1 VNAATLNKPLR
12 FGQDLKGSNILST
25 AILRTLQLHGPKST
39 RQLTEL
45 LSCENVYG
53 ELGSPYSLNADI
65 LSTIKNLYL
74 SDLAISYDSKTGM
87 WYSKTQAHLGE
98 INLVKSNFAE
108 IDLNKVKFKE
118 IGFGQEYVYA
128 LYLPGLRYSA
138 ALNDWK
144 LYPIKIGRTKNL
156 LNRISALS
164 FTGPGMLV
172 PGVVLRTDNS
182 QILEKELHRTLSA
195 NQAQI
200 NLSGRREWFRSNM
213 ANIEYL
219 FTNLAKKGVI

>member
-1 VNAATLNKPLR
+1 LSVE
-12 FGQDLKGSNILST
+12 NI
-25 AILRTLQLHGPKST
+25 
-39 RQLTEL
+39 
-45 LSCENVYG
+45 YG

-74 SDLAISYDSKTGM
+74 SDLVISYDSKSGR
-87 WYSKTQAHLGE
+87 WFIKTQSHIRE
-98 INLVKSNFAE
+98 TNLIQSNFAE
-108 IDLNKVKFKE
+108 IDLTKIKFKE

-128 LYLPGLRYSA
+128 LYLPAMRYNA

-182 QILEKELHRTLSA
+182 QILEKELHKTLIA

-200 NLSGRREWFRSNM
+200 NLSGRREWFRSNIT
-213 ANIEYL
+213 NIELL
-219 FTNLAKKGVI
+219 FSNLAKKGVM

>member
-1 VNAATLNKPLR
+1 M
-12 FGQDLKGSNILST
+12 
-25 AILRTLQLHGPKST
+25 HGPKST

-45 LSCENVYG
+45 LSCENIYG
-53 ELGSPYSLNADI
+53 DLGSPHSLNADI

-74 SDLAISYDSKTGM
+74 SDLMISYNSKSGR
-87 WYSKTQAHLGE
+87 WFIKTQAHLGE

-108 IDLNKVKFKE
+108 IDSTKLKFKE
-118 IGFGQEYVYA
+118 FGFGQEYVYA
-128 LYLPGLRYSA
+128 LYLPAMRYNA
-138 ALNDWK
+138 ALNDWN

-182 QILEKELHRTLSA
+182 QILEKELHKTLIA

-200 NLSGRREWFRSNM
+200 NLSGRREWFRSNI
-213 ANIEYL
+213 ANIEHL
-219 FTNLAKKGVI
+219 FSNLAKKGVI

>member
-1 VNAATLNKPLR
+1 MNT
-12 FGQDLKGSNILST
+12 
-25 AILRTLQLHGPKST
+25 
-39 RQLTEL
+39 
-45 LSCENVYG
+45 
-53 ELGSPYSLNADI
+53 DI
-65 LSTIKNLYL
+65 PSTIKKLYS
-74 SDLAISYDSKTGM
+74 SDLVISYESKSGR
-87 WYSKTQAHLGE
+87 WFIKSKAHLAE
-98 INLVKSNFAE
+98 ANLVRLNFAE
-108 IDLNKVKFKE
+108 IDLTKVKFKE

-128 LYLPGLRYSA
+128 LYLPAMRYNA

-182 QILEKELHRTLSA
+182 QILEKELHKTLIS

-200 NLSGRREWFRSNM
+200 NVSGRREWFRSNITD
-213 ANIEYL
+213 IEHL
-219 FTNLAKKGVI
+219 FSDLARKGVL

>member
-1 VNAATLNKPLR
+1 MK
-12 FGQDLKGSNILST
+12 
-25 AILRTLQLHGPKST
+25 
-39 RQLTEL
+39 
-45 LSCENVYG
+45 
-53 ELGSPYSLNADI
+53 ADI

-74 SDLAISYDSKTGM
+74 SDRVISYDSKSGR
-87 WYSKTQAHLGE
+87 WFIKTQAHLGE
-98 INLVKSNFAE
+98 TNLVQSNFAE
-108 IDLNKVKFKE
+108 IELTKVKFKE

-128 LYLPGLRYSA
+128 LYLPAMRYNA

-182 QILEKELHRTLSA
+182 QILEKELHKTLIA

-213 ANIEYL
+213 TNIEHL
-219 FTNLAKKGVI
+219 FSNLAKKGVI

>member
-1 VNAATLNKPLR
+1 MST
-12 FGQDLKGSNILST
+12 LST
-25 AILRTLQLHGPKST
+25 EILRILELHGPKST

-53 ELGSPYSLNADI
+53 ELGSPYSLSTDI

-74 SDLAISYDSKTGM
+74 SDLVISYDSKNGR
-87 WYSKTQAHLGE
+87 WFIKTQAHLGE
-98 INLVKSNFAE
+98 TNLVRSNFSE
-108 IDLNKVKFKE
+108 IDLAKVKFKE

-128 LYLPGLRYSA
+128 LYLPAMRYNA

-156 LNRISALS
+156 LNRIAALS

-172 PGVVLRTDNS
+172 PGVALRTNNS
-182 QILEKELHRTLSA
+182 QIIEKELHKTLIA

-200 NLSGRREWFRSNM
+200 NLSGRREWFRSN
-213 ANIEYL
+213 ITDIQHL
-219 FTNLAKKGVI
+219 FSNLAKKGAI

>member
-1 VNAATLNKPLR
+1 
-12 FGQDLKGSNILST
+12 
-25 AILRTLQLHGPKST
+25 LHGPKST

-45 LSCENVYG
+45 LSCENIYG
-53 ELGSPYSLNADI
+53 ELASPYSLNTDV

-74 SDLAISYDSKTGM
+74 SDLAISYNSKSGR
-87 WYSKTQAHLGE
+87 WFIKTQAHQEKIDLLE
-98 INLVKSNFAE
+98 SNFAE
-108 IDLNKVKFKE
+108 INLAKVKFKE
-118 IGFGQEYVYA
+118 IGFGQEFVYA
-128 LYLPGLRYSA
+128 LYLPAMRYNA

-182 QILEKELHRTLSA
+182 QILEKEIHKTLIA
-195 NQAQI
+195 NRAQI
-200 NLSGRREWFRSNM
+200 NLSGRREWFRSNIT
-213 ANIEYL
+213 NIEHL
-219 FTNLAKKGVI
+219 FSNLAKKGDI

>member
-1 VNAATLNKPLR
+1 MK
-12 FGQDLKGSNILST
+12 
-25 AILRTLQLHGPKST
+25 LHGPKST

-45 LSCENVYG
+45 VSCENIYG
-53 ELGSPYSLNADI
+53 ELGSPYSLNADV

-74 SDLAISYDSKTGM
+74 SDLAISYNSKSGK
-87 WYSKTQAHLGE
+87 WFIKTQTNLEE
-98 INLVKSNFAE
+98 INLFESNFAE
-108 IDLNKVKFKE
+108 IDLAKVKFKE
-118 IGFGQEYVYA
+118 IGFGQEFVYA
-128 LYLPGLRYSA
+128 LYLPAMRYNA

-144 LYPIKIGRTKNL
+144 LFPIKIGRTKNL

-182 QILEKELHRTLSA
+182 QVLEKELHKTLIA

-200 NLSGRREWFRSNM
+200 NLSGRREWFRSNIT
-213 ANIEYL
+213 NIEHL
-219 FTNLAKKGVI
+219 FSNLAKKGAI

>member
-1 VNAATLNKPLR
+1 MNKSLR
-12 FGQDLKGSNILST
+12 FIQDSKGANILST
-25 AILRTLQLHGPKST
+25 AVLRTLQLHGPKST
-39 RQLTEL
+39 RHLTEL

-53 ELGSPYSLNADI
+53 ELGSPYSLNPDI
-65 LSTIKNLYL
+65 LSTIKHLYL
-74 SDLAISYDSKTGM
+74 SDLAISYDSKSVR
-87 WYSKTQAHLGE
+87 WYCKTQAHLGE

-108 IDLNKVKFKE
+108 IDLNRVKFKK

-128 LYLPGLRYSA
+128 LYLSGMRYNG

-156 LNRISALS
+156 LNRISDLT

-182 QILEKELHRTLSA
+182 QVLEKELHRTLIA
-195 NQAQI
+195 NLAQI
-200 NLSGRREWFRSNM
+200 NLSGRRE
-213 ANIEYL
+213 
-219 FTNLAKKGVI
+219 

>member
-1 VNAATLNKPLR
+1 M
-12 FGQDLKGSNILST
+12 
-25 AILRTLQLHGPKST
+25 RTLELHGPKST

-65 LSTIKNLYL
+65 LSSIKHLYL
-74 SDLAISYDSKTGM
+74 SDLAISYDSNRGK
-87 WYSKTQAHLGE
+87 WYSKNQAHQGE
-98 INLVKSNFAE
+98 ISHVKSNFAE
-108 IDLNKVKFKE
+108 IDLSRLKYKE
-118 IGFGQEYVYA
+118 VGFGQEYVYA
-128 LYLPGLRYSA
+128 LYLPGMRYNA

-172 PGVVLRTDNS
+172 PGVVLRTDYS
-182 QILEKELHRTLSA
+182 QIFEKELHKALIA

-200 NLSGRREWFRSNM
+200 NLSGRREWFRSNI
-213 ANIEYL
+213 ANIEHL
-219 FTNLAKKGVI
+219 FFNLAKKGVI

>member
-1 VNAATLNKPLR
+1 M
-12 FGQDLKGSNILST
+12 
-25 AILRTLQLHGPKST
+25 HGPKST

-45 LSCENVYG
+45 LSCENIYG
-53 ELGSPYSLNADI
+53 ELASPYSLNTDV

-74 SDLAISYDSKTGM
+74 SDLAISYNSKSGR
-87 WYSKTQAHLGE
+87 WFNKTQAHQEKIDLLE
-98 INLVKSNFAE
+98 SNFAE
-108 IDLNKVKFKE
+108 INLAKVKFKE
-118 IGFGQEYVYA
+118 IGFGQEFVYA
-128 LYLPGLRYSA
+128 LYLPAMRYNA

-182 QILEKELHRTLSA
+182 QILEKELHKTLIA
-195 NQAQI
+195 NRAQI
-200 NLSGRREWFRSNM
+200 NLSGRREWFRSNIT
-213 ANIEYL
+213 NIEHL
-219 FTNLAKKGVI
+219 FSNLAKKGDI

>member
-1 VNAATLNKPLR
+1 ME
-12 FGQDLKGSNILST
+12 
-25 AILRTLQLHGPKST
+25 LHGPKST

-65 LSTIKNLYL
+65 LSAIKNLYL
-74 SDLAISYDSKTGM
+74 RELAITYNSKSGK
-87 WYSKTQAHLGE
+87 WNIKTYAHSDKNELM
-98 INLVKSNFAE
+98 NSNFAE
-108 IDLNKVKFKE
+108 IDLTKVKFRE
-118 IGFGQEYVYA
+118 IGYGQEFVYA
-128 LYLPGLRYSA
+128 LYLPAMRYNA

-172 PGVVLRTDNS
+172 PGVVFRTDNS
-182 QILEKELHRTLSA
+182 HLLEKELHKSLIVNR
-195 NQAQI
+195 AQI
-200 NLSGRREWFRSNM
+200 NVSGRREWFRSNIT
-213 ANIEYL
+213 NVEYL
-219 FTNLAKKGVI
+219 FSNISKKGDI

>member
-1 VNAATLNKPLR
+1 
-12 FGQDLKGSNILST
+12 
-25 AILRTLQLHGPKST
+25 LHGPKST

-45 LSCENVYG
+45 VSCENIYG
-53 ELGSPYSLNADI
+53 ELGSPYSLNADV

-74 SDLAISYDSKTGM
+74 SDLAISYNSKSGK
-87 WYSKTQAHLGE
+87 WFIKTQTNLEE
-98 INLVKSNFAE
+98 INLFESNFAE
-108 IDLNKVKFKE
+108 IDLAKVKFKE
-118 IGFGQEYVYA
+118 IGFGQEFVYA
-128 LYLPGLRYSA
+128 LYLPAMRYNA

-144 LYPIKIGRTKNL
+144 LFPIKIGRTKNL

-182 QILEKELHRTLSA
+182 QVLEKELHKTLIA

-200 NLSGRREWFRSNM
+200 NLSGRREWFRSNIT
-213 ANIEYL
+213 NIEHL
-219 FTNLAKKGVI
+219 FSNLAKKGAI

>member
-1 VNAATLNKPLR
+1 M
-12 FGQDLKGSNILST
+12 
-25 AILRTLQLHGPKST
+25 
-39 RQLTEL
+39 
-45 LSCENVYG
+45 
-53 ELGSPYSLNADI
+53 NADI

-74 SDLAISYDSKTGM
+74 SDRVISYDSKGGR
-87 WYSKTQAHLGE
+87 WFIKTQAHLGE
-98 INLVKSNFAE
+98 TNLVKSNFAE
-108 IDLNKVKFKE
+108 IDSTKLKFKE
-118 IGFGQEYVYA
+118 FGFGQEYVYA
-128 LYLPGLRYSA
+128 LYLPAMRYNA

-182 QILEKELHRTLSA
+182 QILEKELHKTLIA

-200 NLSGRREWFRSNM
+200 NLSGRREWFRSNIT
-213 ANIEYL
+213 NIEYL
-219 FTNLAKKGVI
+219 FSNLAKKGVI

>member
-1 VNAATLNKPLR
+1 
-12 FGQDLKGSNILST
+12 LK
-25 AILRTLQLHGPKST
+25 LHGPKST

-45 LSCENVYG
+45 VSCENIYG
-53 ELGSPYSLNADI
+53 ELGSPYSLNADV

-74 SDLAISYDSKTGM
+74 SDLAISYNSKSGK
-87 WYSKTQAHLGE
+87 WFIKTQTNLEE
-98 INLVKSNFAE
+98 INLFESNFAE
-108 IDLNKVKFKE
+108 IDLAKVKFKE
-118 IGFGQEYVYA
+118 IGFGQEFVYA
-128 LYLPGLRYSA
+128 LYLPAMRYNA

-144 LYPIKIGRTKNL
+144 LFPIKIGRTKNL

-182 QILEKELHRTLSA
+182 QVLEKELHKTLIA

-200 NLSGRREWFRSNM
+200 NLSGRREWFRSNIT
-213 ANIEYL
+213 NIEHL
-219 FTNLAKKGVI
+219 FSNLAKKGAI